1 MSRRP
6 VVLSRVGWLSGLLA
20 LSACAHGVGPAAP
33 PPVGVPVAGLI
44 RPTRVAY
51 STADELLPAVSAD
64 GRRIAYVSTEAGN
77 LDLVVRELP
86 GGSARPI
93 TVAAADDFDP
103 SFSPDGTRV
112 VFASRDTDALGD
124 LYVIG
129 FDGGS
134 LQRLTDARSADR
146 QPVYAPDETT
156 VYFTRAEVPG
166 PEFVAALDLDSEA
179 VRVVS
184 PTPGFD
190 PAPAPSGRYLLYTA
204 PPGVAGRA
212 HPHVV
217 VLRLTDG
224 ATRALTLGEVP
235 SGFARFATETAS
247 SARVVMVRFPDDD
260 TGDGEL
266 DANDRASLWAV
277 DVSLERLFA
286 GAHED
291 AVGEPWPLS
300 TGANDELF
308 PAVSGGWLYFTES
321 AGSEQN
327 VSRMPVDG
335 MFPAPVD
342 VVAALRAAEDLED
355 ARERWFVY
363 RALAARLPRGHEG
376 RAEADYTI
384 VQIHLDA
391 GAEGLARAAI
401 AELERATRGAT
412 PGSRSAELRALGEL
426 ERLALDRAARLARA
440 AGARERAEV
449 AAEVERALDDFTGP
463 SARVRARVALE
474 RAELVVARGQR
485 EAGLQAFDRLAR
497 DALDV
502 PEVAGRA
509 ILRRTELL
517 GVGFDP
523 RALAEAYGEIIER
536 FPRERRLVVAAAARV
551 VEAAAGAE
559 ADAVEGVRR
568 LLERATL
575 SPIRRA
581 ARLWLAERLQ
591 ASGALD
597 LAAVELAALATEAE
611 AAGEPAVAARAW
623 RSQALL
629 QEARGEPR
637 AALAVWTKL
646 AERYGAVPGVDAEA
660 REAITRVALS
670 EARRAEAAG
679 RADDALAAYRAVLA
693 NDPRQVSA
701 LRRVL
706 ALGQRLGLS
715 ERLLD
720 ERRAAVEAEPTDAIY
735 RYAYALALTYREPPD
750 LQEAREQVL
759 QAVSTNPRIAA
770 AQLLLG
776 WVEEMLHERGGYE
789 GLTPAIEAYG
799 RAVRVA
805 RDVQD
810 AELESEALLGL
821 GNARWRLA
829 DASSDAGN
837 FYAAFRVYMDFL
849 GTGYVFERKET
860 ALVYWERLSRAAAWS
875 GQWSVAALSS
885 REAIALAEEL
895 GQRRRLAQLWAT
907 LALTYTRAGE
917 PGYAEL
923 ALGEYAAALSADE
936 RPARL
941 AIAERNRA
949 MVKLDAVERDGHG
962 DVESA
967 LADLAQARTRFP
979 PAVLEATPE
988 VAAVLGRTPA
998 SAGPPAA
1005 FDPPET
1011 GQRLINTV
1019 PDATRAPFGFDTVDE
1034 LDLNLALS
1042 SRALRAAAEDAAAA
1056 EVEGARLALVDARLQ
1071 ADAQPVLGRVREWLG
1086 LSLVQLRRG
1095 ACVRVDDA
1103 CRVAARALW
1112 DRLSQWA
1119 DDPNLAKD
1127 RPALRVERARTLGVL
1142 LELEVMRPRQP
1153 TRLEGG
1159 TDALLERT
1167 EELLVEALAQTS
1179 SVAAL
1184 GAQTSS
1190 VTLVTLGPVAMDA
1203 AAQHARLLHAR
1214 GLRSLAAAE
1223 EGVGGGELSAVLA
1236 SLDAALPSLERA
1248 RHAFAEAA
1256 RVAALVP
1263 TPLGERLRALARHG
1277 AAEAVRRGAP
1287 PPSLVDLVALTATT
1301 TVTDVA
1307 TDTSSLAA
1315 APTRTSSVVVAL
1327 DDGAARAARELD
1339 APELGRTFE
1348 LAAALASGDD
1358 DALLVALERLDG
1370 VWPERLPGATALV
1383 TRALARARAVVAAR
1397 GDAERLL
1404 WLVDRAALWPQ
1415 AARGARAVT
1424 LAADPTDASFLVAAQ
1439 EALAALTQ
1447 AERARGTTQVETP
1460 REAATRL
1467 SDARA
1472 RAEAGHTRLA
1482 EVASG
1487 AASIALRARLLA
1499 EPADLDDVRAPL
1511 APKQALLVPL
1521 EADGEVLA
1529 LLVSGS
1535 TTTEAPLQLART
1547 GLSAREVIESLAPV
1561 SAELAAGRAPSADAR
1576 ATAARL
1582 GEALG
1587 RAHAASLEGVAELV
1601 VADTL
1606 EGVALPVP
1614 LMFPGRAVAQ
1624 VSSATALAA
1633 AGERQTVGLVD
1644 VWALGAPAL
1653 TEAGVLSGDDL
1664 RALSAPTVERA
1675 DSQGPL
1681 ASRPVSERLAGV
1693 PVDVQVLGPTLSTA
1707 EAAPERA
1714 QVVLEAASGGAV
1726 AERRTRLPLARAVLP
1741 AQVVVLASVEGS
1753 SLRDVELALAVR
1765 GVASVVVLPAALPE
1779 ASRQRLLRAVLASRA
1794 EDALAQAVRA
1804 AVAAEPAD
1812 TPGLASVRVL
1822 GVPGLAPADRVGL
1835 AERRA
1840 QELDVR
1846 VRTLVKAGRFA
1857 EAGPE
1862 AAEWGRALELVSP
1875 AHTKLPGARAL
1886 AVVSYERAARYDR
1899 AAAAQAEVVDYYEH
1913 HAPPDAKAKNLLGA
1927 RIKLGTLLSQAG
1939 DLAASAAVL
1948 DQVERELVAAGDQA
1962 TLATVLAS
1970 RAGAARRRRDFG
1982 EAARA
1987 FERAIAAY
1995 EASGAFK
2002 NAATVPAPAL
2012 DVLRAMADLSL
2023 NSLSDSARAR
2033 DYYLRALGF
2042 AQQPAA
2048 RASLLLSLARV
2059 ARRRGELAEAAA
2071 RAEAAGEAARAGK
2084 LRGVALEALIES
2096 TNIAWYRGDL
2106 AQGRQLCVRSQQ
2118 EAEAQLAAARTNRL
2132 NSTANEE
2139 LSVIYALSVCGLVEM
2154 SSGDFVAA
2162 ERTLL
2167 SAIRRA
2173 RARGPA
2179 LESEVAI
2186 QYNNLGRVYLEFG
2199 KLDRAIEAFQR
2210 ATAIDERRADRFG
2223 VAYDL
2228 RNLGAAQAGLGR
2240 REEAERTLTRALA
2253 LSVEVQDDNNRLRTL
2268 VELGDLYRAAGRLA
2282 EAEARYT
2289 EALPVAE
2296 RTDNL
2301 DLGAQVSRSR
2311 GLVHRAAGRLEAAR
2325 ADLEA
2330 AVDLARR
2337 LPGRSGT
2344 TEYGPHRFAAFDD
2357 LVLLH
2362 LEQGRVVEA
2371 FAVADEARALAQ
2383 LAQLD
2388 DVRVARAIP
2397 RVLAELSTLR
2407 TTRSAS
2413 VAAAARARLERE
2425 APAVAARL
2433 AGGDPSGLLVQVPS
2447 DAAVVVYRPTD
2458 LGLVTFVLAEGTLT
2472 ATVVPVTASALGTRL
2487 RDYRRRLDAR
2497 ADLDTAHAEL
2507 AAWLLAPVRE
2517 RLGRARRL
2525 AVVAHGGVAV
2535 VGFAALPWGEGVV
2548 LDTLGV
2554 VYAPDPRAAVAALA
2568 TPAPPLGTRALT
2580 ALAAPAEGAD
2590 APLIFA
2596 PHEVRAIREAQ
2607 PQAALLIGDD
2617 ATAARLLAAAT
2628 PPEAVAHYAGH
2639 SRVVAADP
2647 LGSTLRTAGE
2657 PLTLATVLGQRL
2669 AASLVVLSA
2678 CETLAAGEAA
2688 LSPAAMARRDVSSFA
2703 RAFVLAGAHAVL
2715 ATPIRVDDVSAALL
2729 MKRYYRAARTESPA
2743 EALRTAQRVVRRLDP
2758 HPAAWATFQLISSY

>member
-1 MSRRP
+1 MWRAP
-6 VVLSRVGWLSGLLA
+6 ALILRVGWLLG
-20 LSACAHGVGPAAP
+20 LSACAHGVGRAEP
-33 PPVGVPVAGLI
+33 PPVGVPVAGLV

-51 STADELLPAVSAD
+51 STADELLPAVSGD

-77 LDLVVRELP
+77 LDVVVRELS
-86 GGSARPI
+86 GGGARPI

-103 SFSPDGTRV
+103 SFSPDGARV

-124 LYVIG
+124 LYVSS
-129 FDGGS
+129 FDGGD
-134 LQRLTDARSADR
+134 LKRLTDARSADR
-146 QPVYAPDETT
+146 QPVYSPDETT
-156 VYFTRAEVPG
+156 IYFTRAEVPG
-166 PEFVAALDLDSEA
+166 PEFVAALDLDNEV

-204 PPGVAGRA
+204 PPGVGGRA

-235 SGFARFATETAS
+235 SGFARFVTETAS
-247 SARVVMVRFPDDD
+247 TARVVMVRFPDDD
-260 TGDGEL
+260 TGDAEL
-266 DANDRASLWAV
+266 DANDRASLWAL
-277 DVSLERLFA
+277 DVSLDRLFTVA
-286 GAHED
+286 HGA
-291 AVGEPWPLS
+291 AVSEPWPLS

-308 PAVSGGWLYFTES
+308 PAVAGGWLYFTES

-335 MFPAPVD
+335 MFPVRPDAT
-342 VVAALRAAEDLED
+342 AALREAELLED

-363 RALAARLPRGHEG
+363 RALAARLPRGHEA
-376 RAEADYTI
+376 RAEAYYTI
-384 VQIHLDA
+384 VQIHLDS

-401 AELERATRGAT
+401 AELEAVTRDAP
-412 PGSRSAELRALGEL
+412 PGGRSAELRVLGEL
-426 ERLALDRAARLARA
+426 ERLALDRSARLARA
-440 AGARERAEV
+440 AGARERGALADEF
-449 AAEVERALDDFTGP
+449 ARALDALSSPG
-463 SARVRARVALE
+463 ARVRARIELE
-474 RAELVVARGQR
+474 RAELTVARGQR
-485 EAGLQAFDRLAR
+485 EVGLGAFDRLAR
-497 DALDV
+497 EALDV

-523 RALAEAYGEIIER
+523 RALAEAYGEVIER
-536 FPRERRLVVAAAARV
+536 FPRERRLVSAAAARI

-559 ADAVEGVRR
+559 VEAVEGVRR

-575 SPIRRA
+575 PPVRRA
-581 ARLWLAERLQ
+581 ARQWLAERLQ
-591 ASGALD
+591 AAGTLD
-597 LAAVELAALATEAE
+597 LAALELAALAAE
-611 AAGEPAVAARAW
+611 AAEAGEPSVAARAL
-623 RSQALL
+623 RAQALL
-629 QEARGEPR
+629 QEARGDLR
-637 AALAVWTKL
+637 GALEVWTRL
-646 AERYGAVPGVDAEA
+646 AERYAAVPGVDGEA

-679 RADDALAAYRAVLA
+679 RAEDALAAYRAVLT

-701 LRRVL
+701 IRRVL

-715 ERLLD
+715 ARLLD
-720 ERRAAVEAEPTDAIY
+720 ERRAAAEAEPTDAIY
-735 RYAYALALTYREPPD
+735 RYAYALALTYQDPPD
-750 LQEAREQVL
+750 LRGARAQVEQ
-759 QAVSTNPRIAA
+759 AIGTNPRIAA

-776 WVEEMLHERGGYE
+776 WVEEMLHERGGYD

-810 AELESEALLGL
+810 AELESEALLGQ

-875 GQWSVAALSS
+875 GQWSVAALAS
-885 REAIALAEEL
+885 REAIALAEGL

-949 MVKLDAVERDGHG
+949 MVKLDALERDGHG

-979 PAVLEATPE
+979 PAVLDATPE
-988 VAAVLGRTPA
+988 VAAVLGRRSP
-998 SAGPPAA
+998 SAGPAAA
-1005 FDPPET
+1005 FDPPEAA
-1011 GQRLINTV
+1011 QRLINTV
-1019 PDATRAPFGFDTVDE
+1019 PDATRAPFGFDTIDE

-1042 SRALRAAAEDAAAA
+1042 SRALRAAAEDAGAA
-1056 EVEGARLALVDARLQ
+1056 EVDRARLALVEARLSE
-1071 ADAQPVLGRVREWLG
+1071 DAQPVLGRVREWLG
-1086 LSLVQLRRG
+1086 LALAELQRG
-1095 ACVRVDDA
+1095 ACVRVDDS
-1103 CRVAARALW
+1103 CRLAARALW
-1112 DRLSQWA
+1112 ERLSQWSE
-1119 DDPNLAKD
+1119 DPALLKD
-1127 RPALRVERARTLGVL
+1127 RPALRVDRARALSVL
-1142 LELEVMRPRQP
+1142 LELEVLRGREP

-1159 TDALLERT
+1159 TDALLART
-1167 EELLVEALAQTS
+1167 EDWLVEALAHTS

-1184 GAQTSS
+1184 GEGARTSS
-1190 VTLVTLGPVAMDA
+1190 VALVTLGPVALDA
-1203 AAQHARLLHAR
+1203 AAQHARLLHVR
-1214 GLRSLAAAE
+1214 GLRALRAAE
-1223 EGVGGGELSAVLA
+1223 EPLGGAELGAVLS

-1248 RHAFAEAA
+1248 RHAFAAAA

-1263 TPLGERLRALARHG
+1263 TPLGHRLQVLARHG

-1287 PPSLVDLVALTATT
+1287 PPGVEDMVALTTTATGADA
-1301 TVTDVA
+1301 VTE
-1307 TDTSSLAA
+1307 TSSLADA
-1315 APTRTSSVVVAL
+1315 LTRTSSVVVAL
-1327 DDGAARAARELD
+1327 DESAARTARALG
-1339 APELGRTFE
+1339 APELGRALE

-1358 DALLVALERLDG
+1358 DALLAAVERLDG
-1370 VWPERLPGATALV
+1370 VWPERLVGARALV
-1383 TRALARARAVVAAR
+1383 ARAFARARAVVAQR

-1404 WLVDRAALWPQ
+1404 WMADRSALWSQ
-1415 AARGARAVT
+1415 ATRSARAVT
-1424 LAADPTDASFLVAAQ
+1424 MVTDPTDASFLAAAQ
-1439 EALAALTQ
+1439 EALAELSQ
-1447 AERARGTTQVETP
+1447 AERAMATTSVETP

-1467 SDARA
+1467 GDARS
-1472 RAEAGHTRLA
+1472 RAALGSTRLA
-1482 EVASG
+1482 DVASR

-1499 EPADLDDVRAPL
+1499 EPAGIDEVRAPL
-1511 APKQALLVPL
+1511 APRQALLVPL
-1521 EADGEVLA
+1521 EAEGKVVVV
-1529 LLVSGS
+1529 LVSGS

-1547 GLSAREVIESLAPV
+1547 ELSVSELVEALAPV
-1561 SAELAAGRAPSADAR
+1561 VGELARGQAAAPAAR
-1576 ATAARL
+1576 AAAAQL
-1582 GEALG
+1582 GQALWD
-1587 RAHAASLEGVAELV
+1587 AHAASLEGVQELV

-1606 EGVALPVP
+1606 EGLSLPVA

-1633 AGERQTVGLVD
+1633 AGERQTVGLAD
-1644 VWALGAPAL
+1644 VWALGAPTL
-1653 TEAGVLSGDDL
+1653 TGASVLSGDDL
-1664 RALSAPTVERA
+1664 RALSAPVSSERVEGK
-1675 DSQGPL
+1675 GPL
-1681 ASRPVSERLAGV
+1681 ATRPVPERLAGV
-1693 PVDVQVLGPTLSTA
+1693 PVDVQVLGGALSTDEFAA
-1707 EAAPERA
+1707 EQA
-1714 QVVLEAASGGAV
+1714 QLTLEPATGGAV
-1726 AERRTRLPLARAVLP
+1726 AARTTRLSLSRAVLP
-1741 AQVVVLASVEGS
+1741 AQVVILAAVDGVLPPAA
-1753 SLRDVELALAVR
+1753 DLALAVR
-1765 GVASVVVLPAALPE
+1765 GVASVVVLPAVLPE
-1779 ASRQRLLRAVLASRA
+1779 PARQRLLRAITGSRGTS
-1794 EDALAQAVRA
+1794 ALARAVA
-1804 AVAAEPAD
+1804 LATAAEPAD
-1812 TPGLASVRVL
+1812 TPGLAAVRVL
-1822 GVPGLAPADRVGL
+1822 GAPGLAPEDRVGL
-1835 AERRA
+1835 AQRRA

-1875 AHTKLPGARAL
+1875 AHATLPGAQAL
-1886 AVVSYERAARYDR
+1886 AVVSYERADRFDR
-1899 AAAAQAEVVDYYEH
+1899 ASMAQAEVVKYYEQ
-1913 HAPPDAKAKNLLGA
+1913 HASPEAKAKNLLGA
-1927 RIKLGTLLSQAG
+1927 RIKLGTLLSLAG
-1939 DLAASAAVL
+1939 DLDASSAVL
-1948 DQVERELVAAGDQA
+1948 NLVESELVTAGDQA

-1970 RAGAARRRRDFG
+1970 RAIAARRRRDFS

-1995 EASGAFK
+1995 EAAGAYR
-2002 NAATVPAPAL
+2002 AATVPAPAQ
-2012 DVLRAMADLSL
+2012 DVLRALADLSL
-2023 NSLSDSARAR
+2023 NQLSDSARAR

-2059 ARRRGELAEAAA
+2059 ARRRGELAEAAI

-2106 AQGRQLCVRSQQ
+2106 AQGRQLCTRSL
-2118 EAEAQLAAARTNRL
+2118 EEAQAQLTVARSNRL
-2132 NSTANEE
+2132 NSATNEE
-2139 LSVIYALSVCGLVEM
+2139 RSLIYALSVCGLVEM

-2179 LESEVAI
+2179 LESEVAN

-2240 REEAERTLTRALA
+2240 REEAERTFTRALA
-2253 LSVEVQDDNNRLRTL
+2253 LSVEIQDDNNRLRTL
-2268 VELGDLYRAAGRLA
+2268 VELGDLYRAAGRWA
-2282 EAEARYT
+2282 EAETRYT

-2301 DLGAQVSRSR
+2301 DLGAQVLRSR
-2311 GLVHRAAGRLEAAR
+2311 GLVHRAAGRLDAAR
-2325 ADLEA
+2325 VDLEA
-2330 AVDLARR
+2330 AVALARR
-2337 LPGRSGT
+2337 LPGRSGA

-2362 LEQGRVVEA
+2362 LEQGRTAAA
-2371 FAVADEARALAQ
+2371 FGVADEARAVAQ

-2397 RVLAELSTLR
+2397 GVLAELTTLR
-2407 TTRSAS
+2407 VTRSAS
-2413 VAAAARARLERE
+2413 VGAAARARLERE

-2433 AGGDPSGLLVQVPS
+2433 SGGDPAGLAAQVPA
-2447 DAAVVVYRPTD
+2447 DGAVVVYRPTD

-2472 ATVVPVTASALGTRL
+2472 ATVVPVTAAVLGARL
-2487 RDYRRRLDAR
+2487 RDYRRRLDER
-2497 ADLDTAHAEL
+2497 ADLDSAHAEL
-2507 AAWLLAPVRE
+2507 ASWLLAPIQA
-2517 RLGRARRL
+2517 RLGRVRHL
-2525 AVVAHGGVAV
+2525 AVVGHGGVAT
-2535 VGFAALPWGEGVV
+2535 VGFAALPWGEGIA
-2548 LDTLGV
+2548 LDALRIV
-2554 VYAPDPRAAVAALA
+2554 HAPDPRAAVSALV
-2568 TPAPPLGTRALT
+2568 APGQPLGAHALT
-2580 ALAAPAEGAD
+2580 ALAAPADGAD
-2590 APLIFA
+2590 APLAFA
-2596 PHEVRAIREAQ
+2596 PHEVRSIREAQ
-2607 PQAALLIGDD
+2607 PQATLLAGDE
-2617 ATAARLLAAAT
+2617 ATAARLLAAAAV
-2628 PPEAVAHYAGH
+2628 PQSVAHYAGH
-2639 SRVVAADP
+2639 SRTVAADP
-2647 LGSTLRTAGE
+2647 LAGTLRTAGE

-2669 AASLVVLSA
+2669 AASLVVLSS
-2678 CETLAAGEAA
+2678 CETLAAAEPA
-2688 LSPAAMARRDVSSFA
+2688 LSPAALARREATSFA
-2703 RAFVLAGAHAVL
+2703 RAFVLAGARAVL
-2715 ATPIRVDDVSAALL
+2715 ATPTRVDDVSAALL
-2729 MKRYYRAARTESPA
+2729 MKRFYRALRTESPA
-2743 EALRTAQRVVRRLDP
+2743 EALRSAQQVVRRLDP
-2758 HPAAWATFQLISSY
+2758 HPAAWATFALISSY

>member
-1 MSRRP
+1 MWRSP
-6 VVLSRVGWLSGLLA
+6 AVLLRVGWLLA
-20 LSACAHGVGPAAP
+20 LSACAHGVGRVEP
-33 PPVGVPVAGLI
+33 PPVGVPVGGLV

-51 STADELLPAVSAD
+51 STADELLPAVSPD
-64 GRRIAYVSTEAGN
+64 GRRVAYVSTEAGN
-77 LDLVVRELP
+77 LDLVVRELGV
-86 GGSARPI
+86 GGARPI

-103 SFSPDGTRV
+103 AFSPDGARV

-124 LYVIG
+124 LYVCP

-134 LQRLTDARSADR
+134 LTRLTDGRSADR
-146 QPVYAPDETT
+146 QPVFAPDESAI
-156 VYFTRAEVPG
+156 YFTRAEVPG
-166 PEFVAALDLDSEA
+166 PEFVAALDLDTEV
-179 VRVVS
+179 VRVIS

-190 PAPAPSGRYLLYTA
+190 PAPAPSGRFLLYTA
-204 PPGVAGRA
+204 PPGVAGRE

-235 SGFARFATETAS
+235 SGFARFVTETAS
-247 SARVVMVRFPDDD
+247 ASRVVMVRFPDDD
-260 TGDGEL
+260 TGDGAL

-286 GAHED
+286 GAHEA
-291 AVGEPWPLS
+291 AVSEPWPLS

-308 PAVSGGWLYFTES
+308 PAVAAGWLYFTES

-335 MFPAPVD
+335 MFPVHDD
-342 VVAALRAAEDLED
+342 VAVALTAAEGLED

-363 RALAARLPRGHEG
+363 RALAARLPRGHEA
-376 RAEADYTI
+376 RAEAYYTI
-384 VQIHLDA
+384 VQIHLDS

-401 AELERATRGAT
+401 AELELATRGAS
-412 PGSRSAELRALGEL
+412 PGGRSAELRALGEL
-426 ERLALDRAARLARA
+426 ERLALERHVRLARA
-440 AGARERAEV
+440 AGARERATV
-449 AAEVERALDDFTGP
+449 ADEFARALDALSNP
-463 SARVRARVALE
+463 SPSVRARVALE
-474 RAELVVARGQR
+474 RAELVVAQGQR

-497 DALDV
+497 DAVDV

-536 FPRERRLVVAAAARV
+536 FPRERRLVAAASARI
-551 VEAAAGAE
+551 VEAAAGVE
-559 ADAVEGVRR
+559 VDAVEGVRR

-575 SPIRRA
+575 PPVRRA
-581 ARLWLAERLQ
+581 ARQWLADRLQ
-591 ASGALD
+591 AAGALD
-597 LAAVELAALATEAE
+597 LAAVELAALAAE
-611 AAGEPAVAARAW
+611 AGEPSVAARAL
-623 RSQALL
+623 RAQALL
-629 QEARGEPR
+629 HEARGDPR
-637 AALAVWTKL
+637 AALEVWTLLL

-670 EARRAEAAG
+670 EARRAEAEG
-679 RADDALAAYRAVLA
+679 RAEDALAAYRAVLA

-701 LRRVL
+701 IRRLL
-706 ALGQRLGLS
+706 ALGGRLGLS
-715 ERLLD
+715 ESLLE
-720 ERRAAVEAEPTDAIY
+720 ERRAAVEAEATDAIY
-735 RYAYALALTYREPPD
+735 RYAYALALTYRDPPD
-750 LQEAREQVL
+750 LRGALEQVE
-759 QAVSTNPRIAA
+759 QAISINPRVAA

-776 WVEEMLHERGGYE
+776 WVQEMLHERGGYD

-810 AELESEALLGL
+810 AELESEALLGQ

-837 FYAAFRVYMDFL
+837 FYAAFRDYMDFL
-849 GTGYVFERKET
+849 GTGYVFERQET

-875 GQWSVAALSS
+875 GQWSVAALAS
-885 REAIALAEEL
+885 REAITIAESL

-949 MVKLDAVERDGHG
+949 MVKLDALERDGHG

-979 PAVLEATPE
+979 SAVLDATPE
-988 VAAVLGRTPA
+988 VAAVLGLRAPT
-998 SAGPPAA
+998 AGPPAA
-1005 FDPPET
+1005 FDPPEAA
-1011 GQRLINTV
+1011 QRLINTV

-1042 SRALRAAAEDAAAA
+1042 SRALEAAAEDVGAA
-1056 EVEGARLALVDARLQ
+1056 EVERARLALVETRL
-1071 ADAQPVLGRVREWLG
+1071 ASDAQPVLGRVREWLG
-1086 LSLVQLRRG
+1086 LALGELRRG
-1095 ACVRVDDA
+1095 ACARVDDR
-1103 CRVAARALW
+1103 CRLGARALW
-1112 DRLSQWA
+1112 ERLSQWA
-1119 DDPNLAKD
+1119 EDPALLKD
-1127 RPALRVERARTLGVL
+1127 RPALRVDRARALSVL
-1142 LELEVMRPRQP
+1142 LELEVVRPREA
-1153 TRLEGG
+1153 TGLEGG
-1159 TDALLERT
+1159 TDDLLPRT
-1167 EELLVEALAQTS
+1167 EDLLVEALAHTS

-1184 GAQTSS
+1184 GQGTQTSS
-1190 VTLVTLGPVAMDA
+1190 VALITLGPVALDA
-1203 AAQHARLLHAR
+1203 AAQHARLLHVR
-1214 GLRSLAAAE
+1214 GLRALVDAEGSLGGAE
-1223 EGVGGGELSAVLA
+1223 LGAVLS
-1236 SLDAALPSLERA
+1236 SLDAALPALERA

-1256 RVAALVP
+1256 RVAARVP
-1263 TPLGERLRALARHG
+1263 TPLGHRLRALARHG

-1287 PPSLVDLVALTATT
+1287 PPGFEDMVALTTT
-1301 TVTDVA
+1301 STSSALLTE
-1307 TDTSSLAA
+1307 TSSLAQP
-1315 APTRTSSVVVAL
+1315 APETRTSSVVVAL
-1327 DDGAARAARELD
+1327 DEGAAHAADTLD
-1339 APELGRTFE
+1339 APELARVFE
-1348 LAAALASGDD
+1348 LASALASGSDA
-1358 DALLVALERLDG
+1358 ALLAAVERLDG
-1370 VWPERLPGATALV
+1370 VWPERLTGATALV
-1383 TRALARARAVVAAR
+1383 SRALARARAVLVER

-1404 WLVDRAALWPQ
+1404 WMVDRSALWRQ
-1415 AARGARAVT
+1415 AAQGTRAVT
-1424 LAADPTDASFLVAAQ
+1424 LAADPTDASFLAAAQ
-1439 EALAALTQ
+1439 EALAELSQ
-1447 AERARGTTQVETP
+1447 AERAMGTTRIETP

-1467 SDARA
+1467 GDARA
-1472 RAEAGHTRLA
+1472 RAALGRTRLA
-1482 EVASG
+1482 EVGSR
-1487 AASIALRARLLA
+1487 AASLALRARLLA
-1499 EPADLDDVRAPL
+1499 EPADVDEIRAPL
-1511 APKQALLVPL
+1511 APRQALLVPL
-1521 EADGEVLA
+1521 EADGKIVV

-1535 TTTEAPLQLART
+1535 TTTEAPLLLARTELSAKELVEALGPVSDQLAR
-1547 GLSAREVIESLAPV
+1547 GQ
-1561 SAELAAGRAPSADAR
+1561 APSPAAR
-1576 ATAARL
+1576 AAAVQL
-1582 GEALG
+1582 GEALWG
-1587 RAHAASLEGVAELV
+1587 AHATTLAGVRELV

-1606 EGVALPVP
+1606 EGLSLPVG
-1614 LMFPGRAVAQ
+1614 LMFPRLAVAQ

-1633 AGERQTVGLVD
+1633 AGERQTVGLSD

-1653 TEAGVLSGDDL
+1653 TGARELSGEDL
-1664 RALSAPTVERA
+1664 RALSAATPREREEGK
-1675 DSQGPL
+1675 GPL
-1681 ASRPVSERLAGV
+1681 ATRPVPERLAGV
-1693 PVDVQVLGPTLSTA
+1693 PIDVQVLGRSLATS
-1707 EAAPERA
+1707 EAAPEQA
-1714 QVVLEAASGGAV
+1714 QVVLGSATGGAI
-1726 AERRTRLPLARAVLP
+1726 ADRTTRLALSRAVLP
-1741 AQVVVLASVEGS
+1741 AQVVVLSMVEGP
-1753 SLRDVELALAVR
+1753 LPPATDLALAVR
-1765 GVASVVVLPAALPE
+1765 GVASVVVVPAALPE
-1779 ASRQRLLRAVLASRA
+1779 PVRQRLLSAVTGSRRGT
-1794 EDALAQAVRA
+1794 ALTQAVA
-1804 AVAAEPAD
+1804 AVVAAEPAD
-1812 TPGLASVRVL
+1812 TPGLAAVRVL
-1822 GVPGLAPADRVGL
+1822 GAPGLAAEDQVGL

-1862 AAEWGRALELVSP
+1862 AAEWGRALELMSP
-1875 AHTKLPGARAL
+1875 AHPKLPGAQAL
-1886 AVVSYERAARYDR
+1886 AVVSYERAERFDR
-1899 AAAAQAEVVDYYEH
+1899 ASAAQAEVVKYFEEH
-1913 HAPPDAKAKNLLGA
+1913 ASPDAKAKNLLGA
-1927 RIKLGTLLSQAG
+1927 RIKLGALLSLAG
-1939 DLAASAAVL
+1939 DLEASAAVL
-1948 DQVERELVAAGDQA
+1948 DVVERELVASGDQA
-1962 TLATVLAS
+1962 TLATVLSS
-1970 RAGAARRRRDFG
+1970 RAIAARRRRDFG

-1995 EASGAFK
+1995 EAAGTYRG
-2002 NAATVPAPAL
+2002 ATVPGPAQ
-2012 DVLRAMADLSL
+2012 DVLRAMADLAL
-2023 NSLSDSARAR
+2023 NQLSDSARAR

-2059 ARRRGELAEAAA
+2059 ARRRGELTEAAS

-2106 AQGRQLCVRSQQ
+2106 AQGRQLCTRSLE
-2118 EAEAQLAAARTNRL
+2118 EAEVQLAAARSNRL
-2132 NSTANEE
+2132 NSTLGEE
-2139 LSVIYALSVCGLVEM
+2139 RSLIYALSVCGLVEM

-2173 RARGPA
+2173 RVRGPA

-2240 REEAERTLTRALA
+2240 RDEAERTLTRALA

-2268 VELGDLYRAAGRLA
+2268 VELGDLYRGAGRLA

-2289 EALPVAE
+2289 EALPVAA

-2301 DLGAQVSRSR
+2301 DLGAQASRSR

-2330 AVDLARR
+2330 AVAMARR

-2362 LEQGRVVEA
+2362 LEQGRTAEA
-2371 FAVADEARALAQ
+2371 FVVADEARAIAQ

-2397 RVLAELSTLR
+2397 QVLAELSTLR

-2425 APAVAARL
+2425 APSVAARL
-2433 AGGDPSGLLVQVPS
+2433 PGGAPSDLATQLPP
-2447 DAAVVVYRPTD
+2447 DAAVLVYRPTD

-2472 ATVVPVTASALGTRL
+2472 ATVVPVTAAQLGARL

-2497 ADLDTAHAEL
+2497 ADLDTAHADL
-2507 AAWLLAPVRE
+2507 ASWLLAPVRE
-2517 RLGRARRL
+2517 RLGRARRV
-2525 AVVAHGGVAV
+2525 AVVGHGGVAA
-2535 VGFAALPWGEGVV
+2535 VGFAALPWGEAMVV
-2548 LDTLGV
+2548 DALSLV
-2554 VYAPDPRAAVAALA
+2554 RAPDPRAAVAALVGA
-2568 TPAPPLGTRALT
+2568 VKPLKERALT
-2580 ALAAPAEGAD
+2580 ALAAPADGVD
-2590 APLIFA
+2590 APLAFA
-2596 PHEVRAIREAQ
+2596 PHEVRSIGEAQ
-2607 PQAALLIGDD
+2607 PQATLLLGAD
-2617 ATAARLLAAAT
+2617 ATAARLLAAAAQ
-2628 PPEAVAHYAGH
+2628 PEAVAHYAGH
-2639 SRVVAADP
+2639 SRTVAADP
-2647 LGSTLRTAGE
+2647 LASTLRTAGE
-2657 PLTLATVLGQRL
+2657 PLTQAAVLGQRL
-2669 AASLVVLSA
+2669 AAALVVLSS
-2678 CETLAAGEAA
+2678 CETLAASEPA
-2688 LSPAAMARRDVSSFA
+2688 LSPAALARREPSSFA

-2715 ATPIRVDDVSAALL
+2715 ATPTRVDDVSAALL
-2729 MKRYYRAARTESPA
+2729 MKRFYRAARAEPPA
-2743 EALRTAQRVVRRLDP
+2743 EALRSAQQIVRRLDP
-2758 HPAAWATFQLISSY
+2758 HPAAWATFELTVSY